1 METALSQSGS
11 APAGEPTNAAPAA
24 STARDPP
31 SLVPPEAVPDG
42 GTDDFGEAPVTIVS
56 GNLAVDGAGGLATRA
71 AALLDA
77 GAADAWLTSR
87 AGGSSQVSQVSKT
100 ASPHEGSASP
110 LDVRRLDARAWTSD
124 F

>member
-42 GTDDFGEAPVTIVS
+42 RTDDFGEAPVTIVS
-56 GNLAVDGAGGLATRA
+56 GNLAEDGAGGLATRA

-87 AGGSSQVSQVSKT
+87 AGGSSQVSQVSRLRLHTK
-100 ASPHEGSASP
+100 AR
-110 LDVRRLDARAWTSD
+110 RRLSSRRPRMDV
-124 F
+124 